1 MDLSSSSSHHHG
13 HLALCEPVGQHT
25 EVAIQLLSL
34 EPNLERRS
42 QATLEAR
49 RVVCRH
55 ECLDHARVTRAREAP
70 YPLARDELAPLAGL
84 ERWCAT
90 SQRVKMLLLLVRSI
104 EMRLS
109 ISISEVCL

>member
-1 MDLSSSSSHHHG
+1 
-13 HLALCEPVGQHT
+13 
-25 EVAIQLLSL
+25 
-34 EPNLERRS
+34 
-42 QATLEAR
+42 
-49 RVVCRH
+49 
-55 ECLDHARVTRAREAP
+55 
-70 YPLARDELAPLAGL
+70 LAPLAGL